1 MSSSKGIIVDK
12 IVTYQRDSTM
22 ATNID
27 GAVITSE
34 AICTIK
40 FLQQENYV
48 EETLNQI
55 NEIIDIVIAEDVPAV
70 LESDKDC
77 LRIVRNLRYL
87 AQHISSFK
95 RPMNHE

>member
-1 MSSSKGIIVDK
+1 MN
-12 IVTYQRDSTM
+12 
-22 ATNID
+22 TNVD
-27 GAVITSE
+27 GAIITPE
-34 AICTIK
+34 AIQTIK

-48 EETLNQI
+48 DETVKQI
-55 NEIIDIVIAEDVPAV
+55 NEVIDIVIAEDIPAV

-95 RPMNHE
+95 KPINHG

>member
-1 MSSSKGIIVDK
+1 MV
-12 IVTYQRDSTM
+12 
-22 ATNID
+22 NID

-34 AICTIK
+34 AIATIK
-40 FLQQENYV
+40 SLQQEDYV
-48 EETLNQI
+48 DQTLNQI
-55 NEIIDIVIAEDVPAV
+55 NEIIDIVVDENIPAV

-95 RPMNHE
+95 NPVTHE

>member
-1 MSSSKGIIVDK
+1 M
-12 IVTYQRDSTM
+12 VT
-22 ATNID
+22 NVD

-34 AICTIK
+34 AIATIK
-40 FLQQENYV
+40 FLQQEDYV
-48 EETLNQI
+48 DKTLNQI
-55 NEIIDIVIAEDVPAV
+55 NEIIDIVVDENIPAV

-95 RPMNHE
+95 KPVTHE

>member
-1 MSSSKGIIVDK
+1 M
-12 IVTYQRDSTM
+12 VT
-22 ATNID
+22 NVD

-34 AICTIK
+34 AIATIK
-40 FLQQENYV
+40 FFQQEDYV
-48 EETLNQI
+48 DQTINQI
-55 NEIIDIVIAEDVPAV
+55 NEIIDIVVDENIPAV

-95 RPMNHE
+95 KPVTHE

>member
-1 MSSSKGIIVDK
+1 M
-12 IVTYQRDSTM
+12 TM
-22 ATNID
+22 TTNID

-77 LRIVRNLRYL
+77 LRIVRSLRYL

>member
-1 MSSSKGIIVDK
+1 MV
-12 IVTYQRDSTM
+12 
-22 ATNID
+22 TNID

-34 AICTIK
+34 AIATIK
-40 FLQQENYV
+40 FLQQEDYV
-48 EETLNQI
+48 DQTLNQI
-55 NEIIDIVIAEDVPAV
+55 NEIIDIVVDENIPAV

-95 RPMNHE
+95 NPVTHE

>member
-1 MSSSKGIIVDK
+1 M
-12 IVTYQRDSTM
+12 VT
-22 ATNID
+22 NVD

-34 AICTIK
+34 AIATIK
-40 FLQQENYV
+40 FLQQEDYV
-48 EETLNQI
+48 EQTLNQI
-55 NEIIDIVIAEDVPAV
+55 NEIIDIVVDENIPAV

-95 RPMNHE
+95 KPVTNE